1 MASSPPTEPTAQT
14 PSQPAQRAMFA
25 TAPHGVARLLADELA
40 ELGATDVTVA
50 GAGVRFHG
58 NPHTMYRVCLWSR
71 LANRILL
78 PVLRGKADSED
89 ALYALVQSLDWSQH
103 MAVGNTLAVDFF
115 SSHSQVSHT
124 LYGAQKVKDAIVDQ
138 FREATGER
146 PSVERETP
154 DIRINVYLHR
164 DNARIALDMS
174 GSSLHRRG
182 YREESTRAPLKEN
195 LAAAMLLASGWPAMA
210 AQGQSLFDPM
220 CGSGTLLIEA
230 AMMASDTA
238 PGLAR
243 SYYGFLGWRGHD
255 DALWQ
260 SASNDAIARRSKGQ
274 EKLADSGVKILGADR
289 DSRVLT
295 ACNSNLQAAG
305 VEGLVQVQQQDFFKT
320 ENALTDFS
328 KKLSSPPPQSGLLVF
343 NPPYGERLSTGNS
356 ASTFYRDINKRLR
369 NSFHQWQIGILA
381 PADAPTHLLR
391 LKTDAANNSTDKK
404 KKGGN
409 KKQTAGLG
417 FSNGGIDCR
426 YLTGT
431 VGGGTAGTA
440 ASIWSGKTSDPTGK
454 TSDPTGKTSEP
465 GGSAMEPP
473 ATPRKNVWTKAGDTD
488 LDENKVAATETATTQ
503 PEPSPDTST
512 TQVSTQP
519 SMFRNRLAKNRKKL
533 KSWLKQNDIRA
544 YRLYDADMPEYA
556 VAIDIYNIEHP
567 ESPNDLQ
574 TRAVVQE
581 YRAPA
586 SVDAGKARER
596 LQQVLGDTIAELDLQ
611 PEHLHLKVRER
622 QKGTSQYEKG
632 HDTQAF
638 YRIEEYGCRVLVNF
652 DDYLDTGLFVDSR
665 KIRHY
670 IQQQAAGKRFLNLFS
685 YTGCATMHAIAGGAT
700 QTTSVDSSRTYLNW
714 ADKNLKLNT
723 GSYHNDNNEATDQHQ
738 MVRADAMTW
747 LADNTEKYDLILL
760 DPPTFSNSRDLA
772 TDWDVQKN
780 HVESIERCMQRL
792 SPDGTLVFVTNYK
805 RFRFEEDK
813 LPGIKAENRSTWS
826 TDRDFSR
833 NQKIHQCWFI
843 QHA

>member
-1 MASSPPTEPTAQT
+1 MASSPHN
-14 PSQPAQRAMFA
+14 QPATEQVPEEEATERPLRPSSEHDTQRALFA
-25 TAPHGVARLLADELA
+25 TAPHGVARLLANELE

-50 GAGVRFHG
+50 GAGVRFHAS
-58 NPHTMYRVCLWSR
+58 PETMYRVCLWSR

-89 ALYALVQSLDWSQH
+89 ALYKLVQSVDWSEH

-115 SSHSQVSHT
+115 SSQSAVSHT

-154 DIRINVYLHR
+154 DLRINVYLHR

-182 YREESTRAPLKEN
+182 YREQSTRAPLKEN
-195 LAAAMLLASGWPAMA
+195 LAAAMLAASGWPAMA
-210 AQGQSLFDPM
+210 ARGQSLFDPM

-230 AMMASDTA
+230 ALMASDSA

-243 SYYGFLGWRGHD
+243 DYYGFLGWAGHD
-255 DALWQ
+255 DELWQ
-260 SASNDAIARRSKGQ
+260 SVLRDAKARSAKGRD
-274 EKLADSGVKILGADR
+274 KLIKSGVKILGADR
-289 DSRVLT
+289 DRRVLES
-295 ACNSNLQAAG
+295 CNSNLQAAE
-305 VEGLVQVQQQDFFKT
+305 VESLVQVQQQDFF
-320 ENALTDFS
+320 TDKNRPFADQ
-328 KKLSSPPPQSGLLVF
+328 PDSGLLVF
-343 NPPYGERLSTGNS
+343 NPPYGERLATGNS

-369 NSFHQWQIGILA
+369 SSFHQWQIGILT
-381 PADAPTHLLR
+381 PADAPAHMLR
-391 LKTDAANNSTDKK
+391 LKSNAQDEKRGDDKK

-409 KKQTAGLG
+409 NKPNKNLSAGLS

-426 YLTGT
+426 YLTGM
-431 VGGGTAGTA
+431 VSGGSAGTA
-440 ASIWSGKTSDPTGK
+440 ASVWSAGTAAETTVDTTPETTPITTAPGSDRRNPW
-454 TSDPTGKTSEP
+454 D
-465 GGSAMEPP
+465 
-473 ATPRKNVWTKAGDTD
+473 KNKS
-488 LDENKVAATETATTQ
+488 ENKNKTTKEEPAALKATAG
-503 PEPSPDTST
+503 
-512 TQVSTQP
+512 TQP
-519 SMFRNRLAKNRKKL
+519 SMFRNRLAKNRKKI
-533 KSWLKQNDIRA
+533 KSWLKQNEIRA

-556 VAIDIYNIEHP
+556 VAIDVYEIEHP
-567 ESPNDLQ
+567 DSPEHLQ

-596 LQQVLGDTIAELDLQ
+596 LQQVLSDTVAELDLQ

-622 QKGTSQYEKG
+622 QKGSSQYEKG

-638 YRIEEYGCRVLVNF
+638 FRITEYGCRVLVNF

-670 IQQQAAGKRFLNLFS
+670 IQQQAKGKRFLNLFS
-685 YTGCATMHAIAGGAT
+685 YTGCATMHAIAGGAAL
-700 QTTSVDSSRTYLNW
+700 TTSVDSSRTYLNW

-723 GSYHNDNNEATDQHQ
+723 GSYQNDGSDTSNQHQ

-747 LADNTEKYDLILL
+747 LASDKESTEKYDLILL
-760 DPPTFSNSRDLA
+760 DPPTFSNSRDLEA
-772 TDWDVQKN
+772 DWDVQKN
-780 HVESIERCMQRL
+780 HAESIQQCMKRL
-792 SPDGTLVFVTNYK
+792 SPDGLLIFVTNYK

-813 LPGIKAENRSTWS
+813 LSGIKAENRSSWS
-826 TDRDFSR
+826 IDRDFTR